1 MKQHRNPFTL
11 MELLIVMILT
21 GLLIGVTMPSFSKI
35 STGQKLTQAAAEIS
49 GQISIARAYA
59 LANHCYTAVII
70 PTIEELRD
78 NLPGERDKKDTS
90 LLADYYNTTCR
101 IGVITKKDKEFF
113 FVMWMPGSS
122 WVRLPQGT
130 IFDEKEPVKNS
141 IKETLQ
147 GVYCGALR
155 RFYEGAKKERQPDS
169 ENVFDASQCIVIQPN
184 GQLLTR
190 SGVLSDEDEEDDDL
204 DKTGDEIEI
213 TLTDGL
219 FDKGRKDIRLLP
231 RAKNTQVYLTLTV
244 DTMTGRITQETKNR

>member
-35 STGQKLTQAAAEIS
+35 STGQKLTQAASEIT

-70 PTIEELRD
+70 PTMDELRD
-78 NLPGERDKKDTS
+78 NLPGERNEKDTS

-130 IFDEKEPVKNS
+130 IFDEKSAVKNS
-141 IKETLQ
+141 IKEPIQ
-147 GVYCGALR
+147 GVYCGAMR
-155 RFYEGAKKERQPDS
+155 RFYEGAKKERQLDS
-169 ENVFDASQCIVIQPN
+169 GDVFDASQCIVIQPN
-184 GQLLTR
+184 GQLLTQ
-190 SGVLSDEDEEDDDL
+190 SDVLSDEDEEDEDL
-204 DKTGDEIEI
+204 DKSGDEIEI
-213 TLTDGL
+213 SLTDGL

-244 DTMTGRITQETKNR
+244 DTLTGRITQETENR